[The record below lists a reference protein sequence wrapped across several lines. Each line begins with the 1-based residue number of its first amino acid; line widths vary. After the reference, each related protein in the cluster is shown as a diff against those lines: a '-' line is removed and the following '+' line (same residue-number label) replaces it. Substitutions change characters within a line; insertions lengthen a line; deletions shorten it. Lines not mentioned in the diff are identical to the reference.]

1 MLNVAPT
8 ATFISTPGTLLVGQP
23 ATWAFS
29 NPFDPGAAAVAA
41 GFLYF
46 YDCTN
51 DGTFEIVESSAASH
65 TCAYPNV
72 GTFTARGRITDKD
85 GGFNDYTVQVTVLT
99 PQEGSASLVKQV
111 QAPLIPGTLNDGQGN
126 ALIAKLEAA
135 IQKTRPGQHRDGDQ
149 SA

>member
-8 ATFISTPGTLLVGQP
+8 ATFISTPGTLLVGQS
-23 ATWAFS
+23 ATLAFS

-65 TCAYPNV
+65 TCAYPTV
-72 GTFTARGRITDKD
+72 GTFTARGRITEK
-85 GGFNDYTVQVTVLT
+85 TA
-99 PQEGSASLVKQV
+99 ASTTTRFRSQYSRRKRG
-111 QAPLIPGTLNDGQGN
+111 APVSSS
-126 ALIAKLEAA
+126 KC
-135 IQKTRPGQHRDGDQ
+135 RRR
-149 SA
+149 